1 MNKNSVK
8 ISDGIRALTK
18 QPYEIMSGTVV
29 AGSVD
34 EVNQTISVQPDGQ
47 EGIIEGVMLG
57 AVSSTTDALVVVPK
71 EGSHVVIG
79 SVDGPGNWILL
90 KPSEITKILL
100 TIANTACTISES
112 GVKVESGNTLIEVES
127 VIKIATANEN
137 LHAILN
143 DLITAITLITVP
155 TPAGPSGVPVNA
167 ATFNS
172 ILTRLSNLLSA

>member
-1 MNKNSVK
+1 M
-8 ISDGIRALTK
+8 
-18 QPYEIMSGTVV
+18 
-29 AGSVD
+29 
-34 EVNQTISVQPDGQ
+34 
-47 EGIIEGVMLG
+47 
-57 AVSSTTDALVVVPK
+57 
-71 EGSHVVIG
+71 
-79 SVDGPGNWILL
+79 
-90 KPSEITKILL
+90 LL

-112 GVKVESGNTLIEVES
+112 GVKIENGNTVIEVES
-127 VIKIATANEN
+127 VVKIASASES

>member
-1 MNKNSVK
+1 MTKSALK
-8 ISDGIRALTK
+8 ITEGIKALTR
-18 QPYEIMSGTVV
+18 QPNEIVSGSVV
-29 AGSVD
+29 AGSVNED
-34 EVNQTISVQPDGQ
+34 DQTISVIPDGR
-47 EGIIEGVMLG
+47 EGVIEGVMLC
-57 AVSSTTDALVVVPK
+57 AVSAATDKVLWLPK

-90 KPSEITKILL
+90 KSSEVTKVLI
-100 TIANTACTISES
+100 TIANTQCTISEA
-112 GVKVESGNTLIEVES
+112 GVKIESGTTVIEVES
-127 VIKIATANEN
+127 IIKIATASES

-167 ATFNS
+167 ATFNT

>member
-1 MNKNSVK
+1 MTKNGAK
-8 ISDGIRALTK
+8 ISEGIRALTK
-18 QPYEIMSGTVV
+18 RPYEIIGGTAV

-34 EVNQTISVQPDGQ
+34 ESNQTLSVIPDGQ
-47 EGIIEGVMLG
+47 EGKIEGVLLG
-57 AVSSTTDALVVVPK
+57 AASAATDCMLVLPK
-71 EGSHVVIG
+71 DGSHVVIG

-90 KPSEITKILL
+90 QPSEITKVLV
-100 TIANTACTISES
+100 TIGNTACTIRES
-112 GVKVESGNTLIEVES
+112 GVKIETGNTVIEVES
-127 VIKIATANEN
+127 VIKIATASES

>member
-1 MNKNSVK
+1 MTKNSVK
-8 ISDGIRALTK
+8 ISEGIRALTR

-34 EVNQTISVQPDGQ
+34 EGNQTISVQPDGQ
-47 EGIIEGVMLG
+47 EGTIDGVLLG
-57 AVSSTTDALVVVPK
+57 AASVATDAIVVVPK

-90 KPSEITKILL
+90 KPSEITKVLV
-100 TIANTACTISES
+100 TITNTACTISEN
-112 GVKVESGNTLIEVES
+112 GVKMESGNTVIDVES
-127 VIKIATANEN
+127 VIKIATASES

-167 ATFNS
+167 ATFNT
-172 ILTRLSNLLSA
+172 IVTRLSNLLSA